1 MRLQLASDDTDRSI
15 GIRLFTDDRHV
26 SALLTHDAAGW
37 TLLMGDGD
45 AEPVTRHLAPSRTVW
60 PSALRLALAV
70 CEERLAR
77 R

>member
-1 MRLQLASDDTDRSI
+1 MRLQLDAADVTRRIPFRLSTDA
-15 GIRLFTDDRHV
+15 RHV
-26 SALLTHDAAGW
+26 SALLTHEAAGW
-37 TLLMGDGD
+37 TLRFSDGD

-70 CEERLAR
+70 CEERLGR